1 MLQIS
6 FLKKK
11 FKILSKVFARPM
23 FLHKFALAKYAT
35 DSVAQQV
42 EHIPFKDGVLGSS
55 PSWITKKGRHST
67 PAFFVLSETCYFDS
81 TGICLL
87 IDSSSEMRVSVRVIP
102 VTDCIFSVS
111 TSRRCSLSLV

>member
-55 PSWITKKGRHST
+55 PSWLTQH
-67 PAFFVLSETCYFDS
+67 V
-81 TGICLL
+81 
-87 IDSSSEMRVSVRVIP
+87 
-102 VTDCIFSVS
+102 
-111 TSRRCSLSLV
+111 